1 MISSD
6 AGRSSGVDITQRLLV
21 AMTDSPEWQVQAKR
35 LVELWLVSAGASSV
49 ILLSPT
55 GPDQIEVYCCR
66 TSTEG
71 SFQTTKVTF
80 ESPFSI
86 LLNIESLIQLVAEA
100 GLIGGIRPDAFQ
112 WLDLAA
118 VLLVQLPESDATE
131 RKDELCKLL
140 TTAARQLLSRVV
152 DRPVLT
158 PHQDTL
164 EAMAEFAAGAGHEIN
179 NPLASI
185 IGQTQLLLKNDSSAE
200 RRQAFETIGA
210 QAWRIRD
217 MIGNAMLFARP
228 PRPQACRFNLVEVAR
243 KTLQPLTTVAIDDHI
258 EIKLAS
264 TSDVIELDAD
274 QSQLQTLIVHFV
286 RNSLDAITGTGRSG
300 KIVVT
305 LRDDQPG
312 AVEMSFSD
320 DGPGLMTSETRRH
333 LFNPFYS
340 GRSAGRGLGFGLCNA
355 WQIARIHGGMI
366 IHESSENGGT
376 VFHVAIPTAITI
388 PAPESSG
395 E

>member
-1 MISSD
+1 MTSSD
-6 AGRSSGVDITQRLLV
+6 ADRTNDAELTPRLLA
-21 AMTDSPEWQVQAKR
+21 AMTDAPEWQVQAKFV
-35 LVELWLVSAGASSV
+35 VELWLTSVGASSV
-49 ILLSPT
+49 LLFSPT
-55 GPDQIEVYCCR
+55 GPDEIEVFCCR
-66 TSTEG
+66 TSTDG
-71 SFQTTKVTF
+71 SLQTTKVTF

-86 LLNIESLIQLVAEA
+86 LLNTESLIQLVAEA
-100 GLIGGIRPDAFQ
+100 GLIGGVRPDVFQ
-112 WLDLAA
+112 WLDLTA
-118 VLLVQLPESDATE
+118 VLLVQLPENRVTAGKE
-131 RKDELCKLL
+131 ELCRRL
-140 TTAARQLLSRVV
+140 TGAARQLLSRVV
-152 DRPVLT
+152 NRPLIT

-185 IGQTQLLLKNDSSAE
+185 VGQTQLLLKNETAAE
-200 RRQAFETIGA
+200 RRQACETIGA

-228 PRPQACRFNLVEVAR
+228 PRPQHDRFNLVDVAR
-243 KTLQPLTTVAIDDHI
+243 RTLQPLTAVAVDDHI

-286 RNSLDAITGTGRSG
+286 RNSLDAITGIGRSG

-312 AVEMSFSD
+312 AVELSFSD
-320 DGPGLMTSETRRH
+320 DGPGLTSPEMQQH

-340 GRSAGRGLGFGLCNA
+340 GRSAGRGLGFGLCIA
-355 WQIARIHGGMI
+355 WQIARIHGGLI
-366 IHESSENGGT
+366 IHESPEEGGI
-376 VFHVAIPTAITI
+376 VFHVALPTASTN
-388 PAPESSG
+388 PAPASSP
-395 E
+395 